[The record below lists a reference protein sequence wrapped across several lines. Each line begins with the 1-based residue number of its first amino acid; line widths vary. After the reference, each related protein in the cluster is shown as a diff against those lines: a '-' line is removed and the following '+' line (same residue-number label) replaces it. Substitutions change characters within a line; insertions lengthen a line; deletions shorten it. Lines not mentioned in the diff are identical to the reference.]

1 MPATLRTDWLR
12 PALAIKG
19 QDPLGVRAPCEN
31 IYSQLLPGI
40 TNVTDRADLYAFYPW
55 LIWAFERYEGKL
67 KKKPF
72 FETLR
77 RAECLQTLVGVWHT
91 WHTGEDLWLH
101 GGGLVG
107 RDRLGPAFEELEQG
121 KTLRLSTFATTEDG
135 NKNRYFKNKLGG
147 LGQYYLGSLTDL
159 GIVDGNAI
167 EIKYV
172 TERGGIL
179 AAAFDQKVNRKL
191 FFDTLEQDRTG
202 IEDLKALRRFC
213 PCYLNSVK
221 SEHGVLTELF
231 FNDGRFH
238 EDSMNQRASTLH
250 LILDLMSQLDPKDK
264 PADKS
269 DVEIFRAC
277 VYSGALPSGDE
288 WTMRPALERV
298 RAGWRTY
305 QRNELLSIAV
315 QGIFWAGL
323 SELFRQGYLPIS
335 SEEYRGWFL
344 RTFDGE
350 RLNIDTKET
359 LSSALE
365 RTKQTMPARGAWSQS
380 NHEMQIGW
388 RLADVKNSFKSEG
401 READV
406 IAAALN
412 LTLLLAS
419 RTDTAESSYVGFVQ
433 HRNYLTFYPI
443 NLDSFA
449 YQVRHSWQRLSVGE
463 VLGWLATDWGVS
475 AHLRVALRKL
485 RYESRDTFKIKPTE
499 RGLEVVDAPLPAFSN
514 PRLVQ
519 ANRMLR
525 DLRALEMTDEGL
537 VITEGGKN
545 LLEDLH

>member
-1 MPATLRTDWLR
+1 
-12 PALAIKG
+12 
-19 QDPLGVRAPCEN
+19 LGVRAPCEN
-31 IYSQLLPGI
+31 VYSQLLPGI

-55 LIWAFERYEGKL
+55 LIWAFERHDGKL
-67 KKKPF
+67 KKRPF

-77 RAECLQTLVGVWHT
+77 RAECLQTLVGIWHT
-91 WHTGEDLWLH
+91 WHTGEDLWRH

-107 RDRLGPAFEELEQG
+107 RDRLGPAFDQLEQG
-121 KTLRLSTFATTEDG
+121 KTLKLSTFATMEDG

-179 AAAFDQKVNRKL
+179 AAAFDQRINRKR
-191 FFDTLEQDRTG
+191 FFDTLEQDRIG
-202 IEDLKALRRFC
+202 IEDLKPLRRFC

-221 SEHGVLTELF
+221 SQHGTLTELF
-231 FNDGRFH
+231 FNYGRFH
-238 EDSMNQRASTLH
+238 DDSMNQRANTLQ
-250 LILDLMSQLDPKDK
+250 LILDLMSQVDPRDK
-264 PADKS
+264 PPNRT

-277 VYSGALPSGDE
+277 VYTGALPSGQV
-288 WTMRPALERV
+288 WTTDSVLDRV
-298 RAGWRTY
+298 RAGWQTY

-323 SELFRQGYLPIS
+323 SELFRHGYLPVS
-335 SEEYRGWFL
+335 SEGYREWFL
-344 RTFDGE
+344 RTFNGD
-350 RLNIDTKET
+350 RLNIHTEEAVSKTIERTKET
-359 LSSALE
+359 RPAMEAWHDSA
-365 RTKQTMPARGAWSQS
+365 
-380 NHEMQIGW
+380 HEVQIGW
-388 RLADVKNSFKSEG
+388 QLADISNSFNPAS

-412 LTLLLAS
+412 VALLLAS
-419 RTDTAESSYVGFVQ
+419 RINAAESSYIGFVQ
-433 HRNYLTFYPI
+433 HRNYLANYPI

-449 YQVRHSWQRLSVGE
+449 YHVRHSWERLSIAE
-463 VLGWLATDWGVS
+463 LLGWLATDWGIS

-499 RGLEVVDAPLPAFSN
+499 RGLEVVDAPAPTFSN

-519 ANRMLR
+519 ANRILR
-525 DLRALEMTDEGL
+525 DLGALELTAEGL
-537 VITEGGKN
+537 VITECGKN
-545 LLEDLH
+545 LLEAFQH